1 MNMGRSASLAK
12 IMAGLVL
19 ALALAAA
26 SGYAWLSRHVAE
38 PPRQIALK
46 PASLAWPGSVEIS
59 DEAWSTF
66 EAPSTPEST
75 ALSGPLNTR
84 FRLAGTFF
92 LYGGDGTSQHP
103 NRRAIIDDLQG
114 GQQSIVQEGD
124 QLNGGDAAAQLQ
136 YEVTQIFTDRIILRS
151 DGVDY
156 ELALSFAA
164 PLASEQLS
172 NVSTAEAQNVSL
184 EDMPALESNRFGKR
198 VGENRWVLQRE
209 ELLNYYREVLDDP
222 ERIAAIY
229 SSLKPEYQEN
239 EIGGY
244 RLASDGEAEFFAQMG
259 LRESDVIRKV
269 NSMRMVSQRRA
280 EYFLSE
286 FLKDR
291 VNALV
296 LDVER
301 EGKPE
306 KLIYLIR

>member
-1 MNMGRSASLAK
+1 MVK
-12 IMAGLVL
+12 IVAGLVL
-19 ALALAAA
+19 VLALVAGA
-26 SGYAWLSRHVAE
+26 GYAWLSRHMPE
-38 PPRQIALK
+38 PPRQTALK
-46 PASLAWPGSVEIS
+46 PASLTWPGSVEIS
-59 DEAWSTF
+59 DEAWNTFVAPASPDST
-66 EAPSTPEST
+66 TH
-75 ALSGPLNTR
+75 SGPLSAR

-92 LYGGDGTSQHP
+92 LYSGDGTSQHP
-103 NRRAIIDDLQG
+103 NRRAIIDDLQSN
-114 GQQSIVQEGD
+114 QQSIVQEGD
-124 QLNGGDAAAQLQ
+124 KLNGGDASVQVQ

-156 ELALSFAA
+156 ELTLGFAA
-164 PLASEQLS
+164 TPSVEQVS
-172 NVSTAEAQNVSL
+172 NVSTAAPQNLSL

-301 EGKPE
+301 EGKQE